1 MSRAISAMVNDIDD
15 RGVLSGNWSGKYE
28 VKFLGYISNSTHI
41 KLKDGTAPTDWTGSA
56 SILEQYVA
64 NRGRPVK
71 YGQCWVFSG
80 VVATSRLNLSIS
92 ILRYLLSL

>member
-1 MSRAISAMVNDIDD
+1 MVNDIDD

-28 VKFLGYISNSTHI
+28 VKFWDKLATYSI

-80 VVATSRLNLSIS
+80 VVATSTP
-92 ILRYLLSL
+92 IL